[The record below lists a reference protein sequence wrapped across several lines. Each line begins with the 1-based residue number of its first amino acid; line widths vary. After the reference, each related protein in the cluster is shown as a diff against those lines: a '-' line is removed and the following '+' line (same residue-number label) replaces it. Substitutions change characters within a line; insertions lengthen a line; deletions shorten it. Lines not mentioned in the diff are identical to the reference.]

1 MRIKTYIAANIADAM
16 KDIRRDLGED
26 AVIVSTFEDGNEVSV
41 TAALE
46 VVDPPSLY
54 GHKAGIPGL
63 DLICDKLEAH
73 MFHQDISEKLIAEC
87 ALERTGQIA
96 QKFVK
101 AIDKTFRF
109 CDLPAFEQVGSP
121 ILLVGPPGVGKSV
134 TIAKLAL
141 KASQAGQA
149 VHVIT
154 TDAQKAG
161 AVAQLTSFANAL
173 SLTMGVA
180 RNRGE
185 LTRALED
192 APPLSV
198 VIVDTPGIN
207 PFVRSDLEHV
217 AETIL
222 AVKISPILV
231 LSGGGDFN
239 ELMDMIEAF
248 SVMGTSRVILTKMDF
263 VRRIGTTLSAVQM
276 SKLNLMAMSDSPL
289 VATPLKQFTAKQ
301 LALLILEGVPA
312 SHTELLKESA

>member
-26 AVIVSTFEDGNEVSV
+26 AVIVSTFEDGGEVRV

-73 MFHQDISEKLIAEC
+73 MFQQEVSEKLIAEC
-87 ALERTGQIA
+87 ALEREGQIA
-96 QKFVK
+96 QKFVT
-101 AIDKTFRF
+101 AIDKTFKF
-109 CDLPAFEQVGSP
+109 CDLPSFDQAGTP

-141 KASQAGQA
+141 KASQAGQS

-161 AVAQLTSFANAL
+161 AVAQLTSFVNAL

-180 RNRGE
+180 RNRAE
-185 LTRALED
+185 LARALED

-207 PFVRSDLEHV
+207 PFVRSDVEHV

-231 LSGGGDFN
+231 LSGGGDYN
-239 ELMDMIEAF
+239 EFKDMIEAF

-263 VRRIGTTLSAVQM
+263 VRRIGATLSAVQT
-276 SKLNLMAMSDSPL
+276 SRLNLMAMSDSPL

-301 LALLILEGVPA
+301 LALLILEGLPSANVD
-312 SHTELLKESA
+312 LFKESA